1 MWFRKE
7 NNRLM
12 RTYSNNGR
20 TYGALQFGIDA
31 TGKRVV
37 LGTEVDLVLDS
48 LFSNGTASNYG
59 KGSICMRTAGGM
71 SVVDADGLWQAMTGT
86 TVSQSVSP
94 SHSGSPSAS
103 GSPSGSASASASPSG
118 STSPSVSPSGSASAS
133 ASPSGSVSPSGSESP
148 SVSPSA
154 SESPSASISPSA
166 SV

>member
-12 RTYSNNGR
+12 RTYSNSGR

-31 TGKRVV
+31 AGKRVV

-71 SVVDADGLWQAMTGT
+71 SVVDSDGLWQAMTGT
-86 TVSQSVSP
+86 TVSQSASP
-94 SHSGSPSAS
+94 SHSVSPSAS
-103 GSPSGSASASASPSG
+103 GSPSGSASL
-118 STSPSVSPSGSASAS
+118 SVSPSASASLS
-133 ASPSGSVSPSGSESP
+133 ASPSGSVSPSVSP
-148 SVSPSA
+148 SGSVSPSA
-154 SESPSASISPSA
+154 SESPSASASPST
-166 SV
+166 